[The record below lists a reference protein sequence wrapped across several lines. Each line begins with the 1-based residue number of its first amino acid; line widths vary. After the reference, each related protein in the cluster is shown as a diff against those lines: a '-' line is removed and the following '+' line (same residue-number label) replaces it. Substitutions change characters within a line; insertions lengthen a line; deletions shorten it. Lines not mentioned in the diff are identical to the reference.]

1 MLEKDLSAHVENV
14 VNKVAGSLKRGHA
27 SSSDIEAMI
36 LGSWRRCLVEYNLD
50 PSRRNAPRILTDR
63 ALRRHVEPLEEF
75 MSTAR
80 FGMMNLRKQI
90 ARAGYVIFLGDAH
103 GVIIDFLCNSGEE
116 RESREAGLC
125 RGVLW
130 SESVEGTCGVG
141 TCIEERRTITIHR
154 DEHFRACHIWL
165 SSTCTPLFSSD
176 DTLLGT
182 IGISHLRSPPARE
195 SQILAT
201 QMLSCHARM
210 IENAYFLSRYKDSWV
225 IRFNSEQAYLEVSV
239 ENIVAVNHD
248 GFIVAANRSAL
259 KECAEAVNKHIS
271 EVFAIGFDNLMEHAV
286 HKTAMILPVRFV
298 QSGKEYFA
306 TFRAPEFAIATPA
319 GKRNET
325 VSRSKVDAPSVMSL
339 ESLAGTDPV
348 MIQNAACAKR
358 VMNKDIVILIT
369 GETGTGKEVFAR
381 AVHEASERSDK
392 PFVALNCASIPES
405 LIESELFGY
414 KEGAFTGARGKG
426 MRGHI
431 LKSDG
436 GTLFLD
442 EIGDMPL
449 NLQARLL
456 RVLAEKEVLPLGS
469 ERPVPVDLHVVC
481 ATLRNLEALV
491 RQGKFREDLY
501 YRLNGVTISL
511 PPLRDRKDKRLLIQ
525 SIVEMESGN
534 RVYSLRAE
542 AFEIFLNYNWPG
554 NVRQLRNVLRYV
566 LAMSESGVVGIAGLP
581 RDLLSSSSLQ
591 EKIHETAVE
600 KTVVAPPDS
609 IKHAERSA
617 IMYCLTKR
625 RWNVTSASQD
635 LRISRATLYRKMK
648 KYAIN
653 PPKMLSCNS

>member
-1 MLEKDLSAHVENV
+1 MFEKDLSAHVANV
-14 VNKVAGSLKRGHA
+14 VSKVADSHKRGRGG
-27 SSSDIEAMI
+27 SSDIELMI

-63 ALRRHVEPLEEF
+63 TLKRHVEPLEEF

-80 FGMMNLRKQI
+80 FGMMNLRKQV
-90 ARAGYVIFLGDAH
+90 ARAGYVIFLGDAD
-103 GVIIDFLCNSGEE
+103 GVIIDFLCNPGEE

-154 DEHFRACHIWL
+154 DEHFRARHIGL

-182 IGISHLRSPPARE
+182 LGISHLRSPPGRE
-195 SQILAT
+195 SQILAA
-201 QMLSCHARM
+201 QILSCHARM
-210 IENAYFLSRYKDSWV
+210 IENAHFLSRYKDCW
-225 IRFNSEQAYLEVSV
+225 IIGFNSEQAYLEVSV
-239 ENIVAVNHD
+239 ENIVAVNCD

-271 EVFAIGFDNLMEHAV
+271 EVFDIGFDKLMEHAA
-286 HKTAMILPVRFV
+286 HKTAAILPVRSA
-298 QSGKEYFA
+298 QSGKEYF
-306 TFRAPEFAIATPA
+306 TTLRAPQLAIATPA
-319 GKRNET
+319 GTWNVA
-325 VSRSKVDAPSVMSL
+325 VSRPKVDAPSVMSL

-348 MIQNAACAKR
+348 MIRNAACAKR
-358 VMNKDIVILIT
+358 VMNKDIVILVT

-381 AVHEASERSDK
+381 AIHNASDRSDK

-414 KEGAFTGARGKG
+414 KEGAFTGARSKG
-426 MRGHI
+426 MRGQI
-431 LKSDG
+431 LQSDG

-469 ERPVPVDLHVVC
+469 ERAVPVDLHVVC
-481 ATLRNLEALV
+481 ATLRNLEELV

-511 PPLRDRKDKRLLIQ
+511 PPLRDRNDKGPLIQ

-534 RVYSLRAE
+534 RRFSLRAE
-542 AFEIFLNYNWPG
+542 AFEALMNYHWPG
-554 NVRQLRNVLRYV
+554 NVRQLRNVLLYV
-566 LAMSESGVVGIAGLP
+566 LAMSESGVIGIADLP
-581 RDLLSSSSLQ
+581 PDLLSSPSVQ
-591 EKIHETAVE
+591 EKILETADD
-600 KTVVAPPDS
+600 KTAAAPPGS
-609 IKHAERSA
+609 IRHAERSA
-617 IMYCLTKR
+617 IMYCLAKQ
-625 RWNVTSASQD
+625 RWNVTNASRD
-635 LRISRATLYRKMK
+635 LQISRATLYRKMK
-648 KYAIN
+648 KYAIIPPNVLSWN
-653 PPKMLSCNS
+653 P